1 MELWYDETFMDEKND
16 YHPMVDALEH
26 NAKDLKLDLDWF
38 LEVLETRMDLYFE
51 RETKYKSISDIAAP
65 KLKGEKSFYAEFL
78 VRHELSINERLAFI
92 LTLIPYVQP
101 RLLDTLFT
109 RNSTYDKEFTEFGG
123 AKSASYKGF
132 IPTGETLIFLLAGD
146 DLSSAFKTQMLFESD
161 QKFSLHDIISL
172 GHVDDG
178 SPALSGTLQISKDV
192 LDYVT
197 NGIVSKPTT
206 SKKFPARLI
215 TTALAWTDLV
225 LNSTTKGRVEEINTW
240 MDHHGKLMN
249 DWDMKKKLR
258 PGYRCLFHGPPG
270 TGKSMTSC
278 LLDKTNGQ
286 DVYKID
292 LSMVV
297 SKYIGETEKNL
308 SRIFDLAEH
317 KNWILF
323 FDEADALFGKRT
335 GVSNSHDRYAN
346 QEVSFLLQRIE
357 VFDGV
362 IILASNM
369 KGNLD
374 EAFSRRFES
383 IIYFPM
389 PAESERYLLWKQ
401 GMPKASTLGE
411 DVDLRSI
418 ASEYELSGG
427 SIMNVIGYS
436 SLMALKH
443 KDSIIRLVDIEEGI
457 RREYIKEGR
466 TI

>member
-1 MELWYDETFMDEKND
+1 MELWYDEALMDEKND
-16 YHPMVDALEH
+16 SYRMVDALQQ
-26 NAKDLKLDLDWF
+26 NAKDLKKDLDWF
-38 LEVLETRMDLYFE
+38 LEVLEARMDLYFE
-51 RETKYKSISDIAAP
+51 RESKYKSISDIPAP
-65 KLKGEKSFYAEFL
+65 KLKATSSYYSEFL
-78 VRHELSINERLAFI
+78 VRQEFNVNERIAFI

-101 RLLDTLFT
+101 RLLDILFT

-123 AKSASYKGF
+123 AKSTSHKGF
-132 IPTGETLIFLLAGD
+132 IPTGETLVFLLAGD
-146 DLSSAFKTQMLFESD
+146 DLASAFRAQMLFDSEH
-161 QKFSLHDIISL
+161 FFNRHDIIYL
-172 GHVDDG
+172 NQVEDG
-178 SPALSGTLQISKDV
+178 SPALSGALQLSKDV

-197 NGIVSKPTT
+197 KGTISKPTT

-215 TTALAWTDLV
+215 TTELAWTDLV
-225 LNSTTKGRVEEINTW
+225 LNSTTKGRVAEINTW
-240 MDHHGKLMN
+240 MDHHETLMI

-270 TGKSMTSC
+270 TGKSMTAC
-278 LLDKTNGQ
+278 LLGKTNGQ

-389 PAESERYLLWKQ
+389 PAESERHLLWKQ
-401 GMPKASTLGE
+401 GIPKGKAIGK
-411 DVDLRSI
+411 DVDLGSL
-418 ASEYELSGG
+418 ASQYELSGG

-443 KDSIIRLVDIEEGI
+443 EDQVIRLLDIEEGI